1 MSDKQKEVL
10 DEILKALVIIENK
23 TRIKRDEFDKYPSE
37 DLMHILLKELTP
49 LQESYLKENI
59 IGYKYLSE
67 DEEIKWFCD
76 AWLYYFYD

>member
-1 MSDKQKEVL
+1 MSGKQNEVL

-59 IGYKYLSE
+59 IGYEYLSE